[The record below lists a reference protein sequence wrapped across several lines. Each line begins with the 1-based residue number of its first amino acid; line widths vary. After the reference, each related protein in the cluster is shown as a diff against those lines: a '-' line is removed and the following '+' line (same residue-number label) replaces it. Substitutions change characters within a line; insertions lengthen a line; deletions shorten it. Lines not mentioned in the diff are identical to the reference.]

1 MIGSVGFEETKG
13 YLMDHYP
20 ALCKQDTD
28 MLMTNND
35 NNAELTLKE
44 REALNMVA

>member
-20 ALCKQDTD
+20 ALCQQDTD

-44 REALNMVA
+44 REALDMVA